1 MNLTLMRIADAI
13 LLFISFVGIPVIAGA
28 IGFAAWNGLPKNFN
42 RESYI
47 LGFLGLGFA
56 CGILILSAQ
65 RMTPEDIWHQLLQE
79 VCGAIGLLSAG
90 ASGGCF
96 IGMFVCRNSASSA
109 SSDD

>member
-1 MNLTLMRIADAI
+1 MNLSLMRIADAI
-13 LLFISFVGIPVIAGA
+13 LLFIFFVGIPVIAGT
-28 IGFAAWNGLPKNFN
+28 IGFAAWKGWPRNFN

-56 CGILILSAQ
+56 GGILILFAQ

-90 ASGGCF
+90 ASGGCL
-96 IGMFVCRNSASSA
+96 IGIFVSRNRPSSPN
-109 SSDD
+109 SHL